1 MKMVWEEMPTT
12 SRTCWMSLLSLCF
25 LRSLLANLER
35 VLPQFGMDKYLAAW
49 GNILA
54 FRLTSSLR
62 KKIVVFYLGNWA
74 FIMILWSFFEVY
86 ISRARHSNE
95 CVLKFWE

>member
-1 MKMVWEEMPTT
+1 MVWEEMPT
-12 SRTCWMSLLSLCF
+12 
-25 LRSLLANLER
+25 

-49 GNILA
+49 GNILYPRFQVNLQFKKKDCNYFL
-54 FRLTSSLR
+54 FR
-62 KKIVVFYLGNWA
+62 VFYLGNWA

-95 CVLKFWE
+95 SVLKCWE